1 MSRNTL
7 IQIILI
13 IAIFLSSVI
22 VYLVFFKPKSYIDAS
37 IEIEKG
43 SELSSID
50 KKNDLINKNF
60 NVIENLEYRSFDSLG
75 NEYII
80 KAKKAESTL
89 DNIDILNLTEVNGL
103 ILLTNK
109 PSIKIFSKYAT
120 HNKKN
125 FNTKF
130 YNQVEVIHENTKIL
144 SENLDLLYNKNL
156 VNLYNINEINYENS
170 IIKADRVVFDM
181 LTKDI
186 SINMYNQQTKVD
198 LLYKNNG
205 NN

>member
-13 IAIFLSSVI
+13 ITIFLSSVI
-22 VYLVFFKPKSYIDAS
+22 VYMVFFKPKSYIDAS

>member
-1 MSRNTL
+1 MSKNTL

-13 IAIFLSSVI
+13 IAIMISSII
-22 VYLVFFKPKSYIDAS
+22 VYQIFFKPKSYIDAS

>member
-1 MSRNTL
+1 M
-7 IQIILI
+7 
-13 IAIFLSSVI
+13 
-22 VYLVFFKPKSYIDAS
+22 
-37 IEIEKG
+37 
-43 SELSSID
+43 
-50 KKNDLINKNF
+50 
-60 NVIENLEYRSFDSLG
+60 
-75 NEYII
+75 
-80 KAKKAESTL
+80 
-89 DNIDILNLTEVNGL
+89 
-103 ILLTNK
+103 LTNK

>member
-1 MSRNTL
+1 M
-7 IQIILI
+7 I
-13 IAIFLSSVI
+13 SSII
-22 VYLVFFKPKSYIDAS
+22 VYQIFFKPKSYIDAS
-37 IEIEKG
+37 IKIEKE
-43 SELSSID
+43 SELTSKD
-50 KKNDLINKNF
+50 KENDLINKNF

-80 KAKKAESTL
+80 KAKKAESIL

-130 YNQVEVIHENTKIL
+130 YNQVQVTHENIKIL

-156 VNLYNINEINYENS
+156 VNLYNIYDNS
-170 IIKADRVVFDM
+170 ILKADKVVFDM

-186 SINMYNQQTKVD
+186 SINMYNQYKKVD
-198 LLYKNNG
+198 LLYKDNG

>member
-13 IAIFLSSVI
+13 IAIILSSVI
-22 VYLVFFKPKSYIDAS
+22 VYMVFFKPKSYIDAS

-80 KAKKAESTL
+80 KAKKAESIL

-130 YNQVEVIHENTKIL
+130 YNQVQVTHENIKIL

-156 VNLYNINEINYENS
+156 VNLYNIYEINYDNS
-170 IIKADRVVFDM
+170 ILKADKVVFDM

-186 SINMYNQQTKVD
+186 SINMYNQYKKVD
-198 LLYKNNG
+198 LLYKDNG